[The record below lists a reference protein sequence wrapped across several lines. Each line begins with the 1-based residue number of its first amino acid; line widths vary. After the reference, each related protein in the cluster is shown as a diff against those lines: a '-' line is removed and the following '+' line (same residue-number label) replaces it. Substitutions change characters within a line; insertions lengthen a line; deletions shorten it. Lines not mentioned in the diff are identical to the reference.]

1 MQRNK
6 IHSKSYQKRQNS
18 DNVLFRE
25 YIFSLPDSQ
34 KIGIMKII
42 ADACDVQLRTVQ
54 RWREFGPIRRS
65 FKEIINNVTGETV
78 FNLQNTKTH
87 EVHNH

>member
-1 MQRNK
+1 MQSNKNRSRN
-6 IHSKSYQKRQNS
+6 YQKRQNS

-54 RWREFGPIRRS
+54 RWREYGPIRRS

-78 FNLQNTKTH
+78 FNLKNNQKH
-87 EVHNH
+87 EVNNH